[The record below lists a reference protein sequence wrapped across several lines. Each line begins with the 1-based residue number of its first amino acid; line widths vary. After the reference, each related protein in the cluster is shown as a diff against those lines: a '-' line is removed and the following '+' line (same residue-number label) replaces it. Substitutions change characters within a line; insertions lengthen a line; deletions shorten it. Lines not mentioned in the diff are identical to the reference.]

1 MDKILASITTRTLC
15 LILFIYSN
23 SICAGG
29 VSKKDEAISIFSGLA
44 LVHHGLEFPPSVG
57 ILNLCKKNNDDQ
69 CLSVYNRAVAGK
81 NMLLTMPHNSALK
94 LTLNT
99 IEKYCPEKAY
109 INSKDAMCE
118 GAFTSLFYFN
128 SNEDD
133 NEIIAFL
140 KKQDMH
146 TQELM
151 VRLANAYDWPYNRA
165 NKSKWIDFFNSLSFI
180 SNIQKTYYQELFET
194 KKIDFKINL
203 LK

>member
-1 MDKILASITTRTLC
+1 MDKILTSIATRTLC
-15 LILFIYSN
+15 LMLFIYSN
-23 SICAGG
+23 SIYAGG
-29 VSKKDEAISIFSGLA
+29 VNEKDEVISIFSGLA
-44 LVHHGLEFPPSVG
+44 LVHHGLEFPPSAG
-57 ILNLCKKNNDDQ
+57 ILNLCKSNNDEQ
-69 CLSVYNRAVAGK
+69 CLSAYNRAVVGK
-81 NMLLTMPHNSALK
+81 NMLLTMPHKSALK

-99 IEKYCPEKAY
+99 IKKYCPEKAY

-140 KKQDMH
+140 KKQDIH

-165 NKSKWIDFFNSLSFI
+165 NKSKWINFFNSLTFLS
-180 SNIQKTYYQELFET
+180 SIQKTYYQELFET
-194 KKIDFKINL
+194 KKTDFKINL